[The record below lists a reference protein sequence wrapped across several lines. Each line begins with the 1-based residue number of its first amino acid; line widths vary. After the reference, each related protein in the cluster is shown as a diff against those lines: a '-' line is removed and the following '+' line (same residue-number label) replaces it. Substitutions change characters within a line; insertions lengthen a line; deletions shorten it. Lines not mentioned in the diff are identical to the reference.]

1 MSAALT
7 PARELTAMLKRAAAR
22 EFVVL
27 GFYTS
32 HSCPWCVAIRREQ
45 LEPRLRSADLPKVTI
60 IEFDADSDAAFTLP
74 DGRRQTAR
82 QWAHGL
88 GFRLTPTLAV
98 LDRTAKPIISPLV
111 GYSSRDF
118 YGAYLEEQIRQA
130 QLYWQNLR

>member
-1 MSAALT
+1 MSAALI

-22 EFVVL
+22 EVVVL

-32 HSCPWCVAIRREQ
+32 HSCPWCVAVRREQ
-45 LEPRLRSADLPKVTI
+45 LEPRLRSTDLPKVSI
-60 IEFDADSDAAFTLP
+60 IEFDADSDVAFPLP

-82 QWAHGL
+82 QWAHSL
-88 GFRLTPTLAV
+88 GFRLTPTLAA
-98 LDRTAKPIISPLV
+98 LDRTAKPIVSPLV

-130 QLYWQNLR
+130 QLYWQNQR

>member
-7 PARELTAMLKRAAAR
+7 PARDLSVMLKRAAAR
-22 EFVVL
+22 ELVVV

-32 HSCPWCVAIRREQ
+32 HSCPWCVAVRREQ
-45 LEPRLRSADLPKVTI
+45 LEPRLRSNDHPKIAI
-60 IEFDADSDAAFTLP
+60 IEFDADADSAFTLP

-82 QWAHGL
+82 QWAQAL
-88 GFRLTPTLAV
+88 GFRLTPTVAV

-130 QLYWQNLR
+130 QLYWQNQR

>member
-7 PARELTAMLKRAAAR
+7 ATGELIPMLKRAAAR
-22 EFVVL
+22 ELVVL

-32 HSCPWCVAIRREQ
+32 HSCPWCIAVRREQ
-45 LEPRLRSADLPKVTI
+45 LEPRLRSGDPPKIAI
-60 IEFDADSDAAFTLP
+60 IEFDADSDATFTLP

-82 QWAHGL
+82 QWAHAL
-88 GFRLTPTLAV
+88 GFRLTPILTV
-98 LDRTAKPIISPLV
+98 LDRTAKPIVAPLV

-130 QLYWQNLR
+130 QLYWQNQR

>member
-1 MSAALT
+1 MSATLT

-22 EFVVL
+22 EVVVL

-32 HSCPWCVAIRREQ
+32 HSCPWCVAVRREQ
-45 LEPRLRSADLPKVTI
+45 LEPRLRSTDLPKVSI
-60 IEFDADSDAAFTLP
+60 IEFDADSDVAFPLP

-82 QWAHGL
+82 QWAHSL
-88 GFRLTPTLAV
+88 GFRLTPTLAA
-98 LDRTAKPIISPLV
+98 LDRTAKPIVSPLV

-130 QLYWQNLR
+130 QLYWQNQR

>member
-7 PARELTAMLKRAAAR
+7 PAQELTSMLKRAAAR
-22 EFVVL
+22 ELVVV

-32 HSCPWCVAIRREQ
+32 HSCPWCVAVRREQ
-45 LEPRLRSADLPKVTI
+45 LEPRLRSSDLPKVAI
-60 IEFDADSDAAFTLP
+60 IEFDADSNVVFALP

-82 QWAHGL
+82 QWAETL
-88 GFRLTPTLAV
+88 GFRLTPTLAA
-98 LDRTAKPIISPLV
+98 LDRSAKPIVPPLV

-118 YGAYLEEQIRQA
+118 YGAYLEEQIRRA

>member
-22 EFVVL
+22 EVVVL

-32 HSCPWCVAIRREQ
+32 HSCPWCVAVRREQ
-45 LEPRLRSADLPKVTI
+45 LEPRLRSTDLPKVSI

-82 QWAHGL
+82 QWAHTL
-88 GFRLTPTLAV
+88 GFRLTPTLAA
-98 LDRTAKPIISPLV
+98 LDRTAKPIVSPLA

>member
-7 PARELTAMLKRAAAR
+7 PARDLAAALNRAAAR
-22 EFVVL
+22 EIVVL

-32 HSCPWCVAIRREQ
+32 HSCPWCVAVRREQ
-45 LEPRLRSADLPKVTI
+45 LEPRLRANDPPKIAI
-60 IEFDADSDAAFTLP
+60 IEFDADSDAVFTLP

-88 GFRLTPTLAV
+88 GFRLTPTLAA
-98 LDRTAKPIISPLV
+98 LDRTAKPIVSPLV
-111 GYSSRDF
+111 GYSSKDF

-130 QLYWQNLR
+130 QRYWQNQR

>member
-22 EFVVL
+22 EVVVL

-32 HSCPWCVAIRREQ
+32 HSCPWCVAVRREQ
-45 LEPRLRSADLPKVTI
+45 LEPRLRSTDLPKISI
-60 IEFDADSDAAFTLP
+60 IEFDADSDVAFTLP
-74 DGRRQTAR
+74 DGRRQAAR
-82 QWAHGL
+82 QWAHTL
-88 GFRLTPTLAV
+88 GFRLTPTLAA
-98 LDRTAKPIISPLV
+98 LDRTAKPIVSPLV